1 MGKDSSTCLGCSKKF
16 TKSDTSVQCAVC
28 GLWTHTTCAD
38 ITKEVFDLLD
48 KQRQL
53 TGKQFWACRP
63 CSTYAAGMN
72 HRLRQ
77 IDDEIKDLKLN
88 TAVNTEAIQNLE
100 KKVEEVADIAK
111 KSEGMSRQEIE
122 DRLKQER
129 DEIRDR
135 KDKELN
141 IIMHGLEECDEP
153 GLTGTERMEQDALTG
168 LQHFADAGVK
178 IQLAEI
184 KFCRRVGPKGEKAR
198 PLVMGFYNQA
208 VRGRALKADLTEQ
221 GISVGPDLT
230 KRQREE
236 EAEIWRE
243 KETKNLNRTAE
254 EKEKNLFWRLVGPKG
269 DRRLVLGPARQP
281 EPAGAAAGAARGQGR
296 GAWRGAVVR
305 GRGRIE
311 QRAAVRGGVGR
322 VGAASRIGAGLGPVL
337 LDSTRTEQ
345 EFRPR
350 IGSKRKEPEAR
361 SQEEEEE
368 VLDEDMMEPPS
379 KH

>member
-1 MGKDSSTCLGCSKKF
+1 VARSS
-16 TKSDTSVQCAVC
+16 KSDASVQCAVC
-28 GLWTHTTCAD
+28 GLWTHTACAD
-38 ITKEVFDLLD
+38 ITKEVFELLD

-77 IDDEIKDLKLN
+77 IDDDIKELKLN
-88 TAVNTEAIQNLE
+88 SAANTEAIENLE

-111 KSEGMSRQEIE
+111 KSEGMSRQEVE
-122 DRLKQER
+122 ERLKQER

-141 IIMHGLEECDEP
+141 IIVHGMEECEEE
-153 GLTGTERMEQDALTG
+153 GLSGAEKMEQDALAG
-168 LQHFADAGVK
+168 IQHFADAGVRL
-178 IQLAEI
+178 QLADV

-208 VRGRALKADLTEQ
+208 ARSRVLRADLSEH

-230 KRQREE
+230 KKQREE
-236 EAEIWRE
+236 EADIWKE

-269 DRRLVLGPARQP
+269 DRRLVLGPARPSVQP
-281 EPAGAAAGAARGQGR
+281 EAGAGPNRGRGR
-296 GAWRGAVVR
+296 GAWRGAGAVVR
-305 GRGRIE
+305 GRGRMD
-311 QRAAVRGGVGR
+311 QRAATRGGV
-322 VGAASRIGAGLGPVL
+322 SRIGAGLGPVL

-361 SQEEEEE
+361 GQEEEEE
-368 VLDEDMMEPPS
+368 DLDADMMEPPT

>member
-1 MGKDSSTCLGCSKKF
+1 MGKDSSNCLGCGKKF
-16 TKSDTSVQCAVC
+16 TKSDASVQCAVC
-28 GLWTHTTCAD
+28 GLWTHTACAD
-38 ITKEVFDLLD
+38 ITKEVFELLD
-48 KQRQL
+48 RQRQL

-77 IDDEIKDLKLN
+77 IDEDIKELKQN
-88 TAVNTEAIQNLE
+88 SAANTEAIQNLE

-111 KSEGMSRQEIE
+111 KSEGMSKQEVE
-122 DRLKQER
+122 ERLKQER
-129 DEIRDR
+129 DELRDR

-141 IIMHGLEECDEP
+141 IIMHGLEECE
-153 GLTGTERMEQDALTG
+153 GTG
-168 LQHFADAGVK
+168 LSGPEKMEHDATAGLQCFTDAGVRL
-178 IQLAEI
+178 QLSEV

-198 PLVMGFYNQA
+198 PLVMGFYSQA
-208 VRGRALKADLTEQ
+208 VRNRVLRADFGEQ
-221 GISVGPDLT
+221 GVTVGPDLT

-236 EAEIWRE
+236 EADIWRE

-254 EKEKNLFWRLVGPKG
+254 EKEKNLWWRIVGPKG
-269 DRRLVLGPARQP
+269 DRRLVLGPARTQEQP
-281 EPAGAAAGAARGQGR
+281 GAAAGSARGQWR
-296 GAWRGAVVR
+296 GAWRGGGAVVR
-305 GRGRIE
+305 GRGRME

-322 VGAASRIGAGLGPVL
+322 VGAGLGPVL

-361 SQEEEEE
+361 GQEEEEE
-368 VLDEDMMEPPS
+368 DLDEEMMEPPT